1 MQTFGT
7 VLQLSG
13 SVITLGG
20 LVYAWHVASGYL
32 NQLREATRNRW
43 TQLSNSLA
51 SFGRQTP
58 PGSVGA
64 SLPVTATTTADM
76 TLKRAGTVEERLERL
91 ENEPNMSSQLARLT
105 STLRDEID
113 TAITAERD
121 ESNAIR
127 LKDIYPALFGIVVS
141 MAGLVCQLAG

>member
-13 SVITLGG
+13 SVITMGG
-20 LVYAWHVASGYL
+20 LLYAWHVASGYL

-43 TQLSNSLA
+43 TQLRNSLA

-76 TLKRAGTVEERLERL
+76 TLKRAG
-91 ENEPNMSSQLARLT
+91 
-105 STLRDEID
+105 
-113 TAITAERD
+113 
-121 ESNAIR
+121 
-127 LKDIYPALFGIVVS
+127 ALSRNV
-141 MAGLVCQLAG
+141 